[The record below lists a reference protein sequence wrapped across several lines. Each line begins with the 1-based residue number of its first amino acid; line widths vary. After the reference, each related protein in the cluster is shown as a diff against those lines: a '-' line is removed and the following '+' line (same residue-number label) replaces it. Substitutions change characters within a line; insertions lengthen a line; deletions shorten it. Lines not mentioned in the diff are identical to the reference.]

1 MEVFENPI
9 SCILIG
15 FVAGF
20 AACYALGIIRF
31 DMSIRVGR
39 QKKTFSVHQDD
50 KSSDK
55 FSEVEQPV
63 ELDRRKMEFARW
75 LVVNGYISDQQ

>member
-1 MEVFENPI
+1 MFENPI

-31 DMSIRVGR
+31 DMSIRV
-39 QKKTFSVHQDD
+39 SHQDD
-50 KSSDK
+50 APASSQD
-55 FSEVEQPV
+55 VESSVSLPA
-63 ELDRRKMEFARW
+63 ELDQRKMEFARY
-75 LVVNGYISDQQ
+75 LVANDYLSDQR